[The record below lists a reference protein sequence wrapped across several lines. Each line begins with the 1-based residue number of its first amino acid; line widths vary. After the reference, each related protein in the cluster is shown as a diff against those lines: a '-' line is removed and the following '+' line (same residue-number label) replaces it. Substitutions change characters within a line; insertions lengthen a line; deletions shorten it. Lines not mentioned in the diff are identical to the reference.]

1 MRATAFLI
9 GLLASATCFGAEKMC
24 DVVVYGGTSG
34 GVAAAVQAAR
44 MGKTV
49 VLIEPGRHLGGLSS
63 GGLGATDIGN
73 KAAIGG
79 LSREFYRRIYQHYM
93 QPSAWKQE
101 TLSEYKTRKRGRSI
115 DKDTMWGFEPHVAER
130 VFNDMVR
137 EAKVPVVFGQR
148 LDLNIGVKKQGG
160 RITAIKMESGR
171 VFGGRM
177 FIDATYEGDLMAKA
191 GVSYAVGREGNAKYG
206 ETLNGVQ
213 VSQGI
218 YHQFIERVDPYVE
231 PGDPS
236 SGLLPGIQAGGP
248 GDEGEGDDRVQAYC
262 FRMCATDVPENR
274 VPWPKPDGYDAKRFE
289 LLLRNI
295 EAGDHRIVWIR
306 TSMPNRKTDCNNR
319 YAVSTDNIGMNY
331 DYPDGDYAT
340 RARILREHEDYQKG
354 LMWTL
359 ANHPRV
365 TGEIRSYFQEWGLA
379 KDEFVDNGNWP
390 HQLYV
395 REARR
400 MVSDYVMTQH
410 DCRGDQTASDPVGLG
425 AYGMD
430 SHHTQRYVDPEG
442 HVRNEGDVQVGGF
455 SPYPIS
461 YRSIVPKASECTNLV
476 VPVCVSASHIAYGSI
491 RMEPVFMVLGQSAG
505 TAAVHAID
513 EETEVQAIDYPRLR
527 NRLLADGQV
536 LVWTGPRRRT
546 PAGIDPKS
554 LPGVVVDDLAARK
567 TGEWLGGR
575 SIEPFVG
582 FGYAHDG
589 NEGKGQKSARFEA
602 KLPEAGRYD
611 VRLFYSPNPNRATNV
626 PVTVEH
632 ANGTKSIRV
641 NQRQSL
647 PEDSPS
653 VSLGVFTFTA
663 DRPAVVTISNDGT
676 DGYTIADAVHFLP
689 YVRLETRNSNR

>member
-1 MRATAFLI
+1 MRTTACLI
-9 GLLASATCFGAEKMC
+9 GLLASANCCGAEKTY

-34 GVAAAVQAAR
+34 GVAAAVQVAR

-49 VLIEPGRHLGGLSS
+49 VLVEPGRHLGGLSS

-79 LSREFYRRIYQHYM
+79 LSREFYQKIYQHYS
-93 QPSAWKQE
+93 QPSFWEQE
-101 TLSEYKTRKRGRSI
+101 TLAEYKTRKRGRSI
-115 DKDTMWGFEPHVAER
+115 DKDTMWGFEPHVAEQ

-137 EAKVPVVFGQR
+137 EARVPVVCEER
-148 LDLNIGVKKQGG
+148 LDLNGGVKMQGG
-160 RITAIKMESGR
+160 RISAITMESGR
-171 VFGGRM
+171 VFYGRV

-191 GVSYAVGREGNAKYG
+191 GVSYTVGREGNAKYG

-213 VSQGI
+213 VAQGI
-218 YHQFIERVDPYVE
+218 YHQFIKPVDPYVQ

-236 SGLLPGIQAGGP
+236 SGLLAGIQASGP
-248 GDEGEGDDRVQAYC
+248 GQEGQGDRRVQAYC

-274 VPWPKPDGYDAKRFE
+274 VPWPKPKGYDPKRFE

-306 TSMPNRKTDCNNR
+306 SSMPNRKTDCNNR

-340 RARILREHEDYQKG
+340 RERIIREHEDYQQG

-365 TGEIRSYFQEWGLA
+365 TEEIRNYFQEWGLA

-400 MVSDYVMTQH
+400 LVSDYVMTQH
-410 DCRGDQTASDPVGLG
+410 DCQGERTAPEPVALG

-430 SHHTQRYVDPEG
+430 SHHTQRYVDATG
-442 HVRNEGDVQVGGF
+442 HVRNEGDVEVGGF
-455 SPYPIS
+455 SPYPVS

-476 VPVCVSASHIAYGSI
+476 VPVCVSASHLAYGSI
-491 RMEPVFMVLGQSAG
+491 RMEPVFMVLGQSAA

-513 EETEVQAIDYPRLR
+513 ERSDVQSIDYPRLR
-527 NRLLADGQV
+527 SRLLDDGQV
-536 LVWTGPRRRT
+536 LVWTGPPRHM
-546 PAGIDPKS
+546 PVGIDAKS
-554 LPGVVVDDLAARK
+554 LPGVVVDDQAARK
-567 TGEWLGGR
+567 TGEWAGGR
-575 SIEPFVG
+575 TVEPFVG
-582 FGYAHDG
+582 LGYAHDA
-589 NEGKGQKSARFEA
+589 NEGKDTKSVRFEA
-602 KLPEAGRYD
+602 KLPESGRYE
-611 VRLFYSPNPNRATNV
+611 VRLFYPPNPNRATNV
-626 PVTVEH
+626 PVSIEH
-632 ANGTKSIRV
+632 ANGTESVRV
-641 NQRQSL
+641 NQRKAL
-647 PEDSPS
+647 PEGSQS
-653 VSLGVFTFTA
+653 VSLGVFAFTA
-663 DRPAVVTISNDGT
+663 NRPAVVTISNEGT
-676 DGYTIADAVHFLP
+676 DGYTIADAVQF
-689 YVRLETRNSNR
+689 VAEE

>member
-1 MRATAFLI
+1 MCTTSFLV
-9 GLLASATCFGAEKMC
+9 GLLTSANCCSAEKAY

-34 GVAAAVQAAR
+34 GVAAAVQVAK

-79 LSREFYRRIYQHYM
+79 LSREFYQRIYQHYA
-93 QPSAWKQE
+93 QTSAWKQE
-101 TLSEYKTRKRGRSI
+101 TLAEYKTRKRGRSI
-115 DKDTMWGFEPHVAER
+115 DKDTMWGFEPHVAEQ
-130 VFNDMVR
+130 VFTDMAR
-137 EAKVPVVFGQR
+137 EVEVPVVFDER
-148 LDLNIGVKKQGG
+148 LDLNGGVTIEGG
-160 RITAIKMESGR
+160 RIMAIAMESGR
-171 VFGGRM
+171 VFCGRV

-191 GVSYAVGREGNAKYG
+191 GVSYAVGREGNAKYD

-213 VSQGI
+213 VAQAI
-218 YHQFIERVDPYVE
+218 YHQFIKPVDPYVK

-248 GDEGEGDDRVQAYC
+248 GQEGQGDRRVQAYC

-274 VPWPKPDGYDAKRFE
+274 VPWPKPAGYDPKRFE

-306 TSMPNRKTDCNNR
+306 SSMPNRKTDGNNR

-340 RARILREHEDYQKG
+340 RERIIREHEDYQQG

-365 TGEIRSYFQEWGLA
+365 AEEIRTYFQEWGLA
-379 KDEFVDNGNWP
+379 KDEFLDNGNWP

-410 DCRGDQTASDPVGLG
+410 NCQGERIAPDPVGLG

-430 SHHTQRYVDPEG
+430 SHHTVRYVDREG
-442 HVRNEGDVQVGGF
+442 HVRNEGDVEVGGF
-455 SPYPIS
+455 SPYPVS

-491 RMEPVFMVLGQSAG
+491 RMEPVFIVLGQSAA

-513 EETEVQAIDYPRLR
+513 EQTDVQSIDYPRLR
-527 NRLLADGQV
+527 ERLLADGQV
-536 LVWTGPRRRT
+536 LAWTGPLRRT
-546 PAGIDPKS
+546 PAGIDAKS
-554 LPGVVVDDLAARK
+554 LPGVVVDDQHARK
-567 TGEWLGGR
+567 TGEWAGGR
-575 SIEPFVG
+575 TVKPFVG
-582 FGYAHDG
+582 LGYAHDA
-589 NEGKGQKSARFEA
+589 NEGKGNKSVRFEA
-602 KLPEAGRYD
+602 TLPKSGQYE
-611 VRLFYSPNPNRATNV
+611 VRLFYPPNPNRATNV
-626 PVTVEH
+626 PVTIEH
-632 ANGTKSIRV
+632 ANGTESV
-641 NQRQSL
+641 HLNQRRTL
-647 PEDSPS
+647 PEGSQS
-653 VSLGVFTFTA
+653 VSLGVFAFTV
-663 DRPAVVTISNDGT
+663 DRPAVVTISNEGT
-676 DGYTIADAVHFLP
+676 DGYTIADAVQF
-689 YVRLETRNSNR
+689 VSAE